1 MYRHLFY
8 FIDFYYKIQIIE
20 QHILFLKSRKYFKK
34 QLNNCIKLHKYRIK
48 NQCFYFSKNLFR
60 AK

>member
-34 QLNNCIKLHKYRIK
+34 TPQ
-48 NQCFYFSKNLFR
+48 
-60 AK
+60 